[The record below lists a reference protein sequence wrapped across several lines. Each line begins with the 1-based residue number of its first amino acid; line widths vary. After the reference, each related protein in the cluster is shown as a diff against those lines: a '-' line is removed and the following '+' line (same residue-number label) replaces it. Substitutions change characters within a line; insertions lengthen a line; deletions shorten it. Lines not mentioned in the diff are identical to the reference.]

1 MNRSFS
7 IVSCAARHAASKPE
21 EESRASKSESQ
32 SAVANIVRKATSP
45 DSIASSI
52 SDGVGITFSAQ
63 NVTVHRAAANDID
76 FRIRAAAASVCNGW
90 LSVVNL
96 GGRWNA
102 SLRSKARPSKPMV
115 TGDCSRKPSGRSV
128 VEQRMSPEH
137 ADGRCE
143 EARASH
149 QEIGRSNQK
158 SCPREWFVGYIVHR
172 HQPQASVVTPRPNT
186 SIPIVVDRITSP
198 FTGPRQ
204 TTLI

>member
-1 MNRSFS
+1 
-7 IVSCAARHAASKPE
+7 
-21 EESRASKSESQ
+21 
-32 SAVANIVRKATSP
+32 
-45 DSIASSI
+45 
-52 SDGVGITFSAQ
+52 
-63 NVTVHRAAANDID
+63 
-76 FRIRAAAASVCNGW
+76 
-90 LSVVNL
+90 
-96 GGRWNA
+96 
-102 SLRSKARPSKPMV
+102 MV

-186 SIPIVVDRITSP
+186 SIPIGVDRITAGI
-198 FTGPRQ
+198 TGDERNGTHLQ
-204 TTLI
+204 TRCRVLRVHPMVRWCFCSDFRATIAPSRSIIVPSVLPSAKFATILRCVLLFVGHRSVATIVGVGVRHQSSRRRSVTFRVERAVNAKHQLGEPAGPAAKE